1 MRWPWLLVLL
11 ASAVVVTALDP
22 WALTQ
27 AGFWLSF
34 AAVGLLM
41 ASSPARQQRARRLR
55 CCRAGAAGEHASSPM
70 FAPTCAGR

>member
-41 ASSPARQQRARRLR
+41 ASSPAQIGRA
-55 CCRAGAAGEHASSPM
+55 HV
-70 FAPTCAGR
+70 